1 MITQDNLQGPAHI
14 PENWIAC
21 KDCDLLLERVETP
34 PGDKAL
40 CPRCANPLYQ
50 PREQTIERTL
60 ALALTG
66 LLLFIPANLLPVM
79 SLGLVGQES
88 STTIYQGSVVLFREG
103 LYWTALLVFFASIV
117 IPFGKLLLML
127 FVSGCLQLHRFSPL
141 LPYAFRYYHY
151 LDEWGMLEV
160 YMLSVL
166 VAVVKLKGM
175 ASVIPGI
182 GLYCFIA
189 LLLVTTLMSSLMD
202 EDYFWT
208 RIEKGL
214 MRQSR

>member
-1 MITQDNLQGPAHI
+1 MSTQDSTQPLTSI

-34 PGDKAL
+34 LGDKAL

-50 PREQTIERTL
+50 PREQSVERTL
-60 ALALTG
+60 ALAVTG
-66 LLLFIPANLLPVM
+66 LLLFLPANLLPVM
-79 SLGLVGQES
+79 TLDLVGQES
-88 STTIYQGSVVLFREG
+88 STTIYQGSLVLFREG
-103 LYWTALLVFFASIV
+103 LYWTALLVFFASVV
-117 IPFGKLLLML
+117 IPLCKLLLML
-127 FVSGCLQLHRFSPL
+127 FVSGCLQLQRSSPL

-189 LLLVTTLMSSLMD
+189 LLLVTTLMSSLLD
-202 EDYFWT
+202 QDDFWT
-208 RIEKGL
+208 RIEHGL
-214 MRQSR
+214 KSPLQ